1 MAYKRQRVLN
11 AGEARRVFLKKSLG
25 IKNPKE
31 ANAAAPH
38 VMVEFSLG
46 IPQDRLSRMTDD
58 YEDWDAQEQL
68 A

>member
-1 MAYKRQRVLN
+1 MAYKGQRVL
-11 AGEARRVFLKKSLG
+11 
-25 IKNPKE
+25 
-31 ANAAAPH
+31 NAAAPH